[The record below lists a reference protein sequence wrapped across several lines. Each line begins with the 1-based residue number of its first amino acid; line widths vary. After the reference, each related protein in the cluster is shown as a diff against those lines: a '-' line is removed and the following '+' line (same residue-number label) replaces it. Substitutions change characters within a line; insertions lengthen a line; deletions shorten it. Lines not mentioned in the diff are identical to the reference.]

1 MKACVILG
9 DVDKVVYIYIHVLWV
24 DREGILFSSPDRGEE
39 GEPGDEHG
47 MSRAEGL
54 ELLDRHEVSV
64 GPGTSVEQH
73 VGRVLEVPEG
83 HAGHQHLR
91 GTHLGQA
98 WAVRRGGGIR
108 VWGVGK

>member
-1 MKACVILG
+1 M
-9 DVDKVVYIYIHVLWV
+9 

-73 VGRVLEVPEG
+73 VGSVLEVPEG
-83 HAGHQHLR
+83 HTGHQHLR
-91 GTHLGQA
+91 GTHLRQA
-98 WAVRRGGGIR
+98 WAKAVDRQHGWGVGIR
-108 VWGVGK
+108 VMGIGVMGSG